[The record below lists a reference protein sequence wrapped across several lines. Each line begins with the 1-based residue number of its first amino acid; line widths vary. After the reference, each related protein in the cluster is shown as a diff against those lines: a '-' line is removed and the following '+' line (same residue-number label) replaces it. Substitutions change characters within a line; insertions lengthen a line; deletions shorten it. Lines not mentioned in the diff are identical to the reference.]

1 MVNFGHFL
9 AFFGIF
15 RDFGALFSRKS
26 GKNGHFWAF
35 LGHFWAKN
43 GHFWAIFG
51 PFSSIPLKTPPPY
64 TLSCLTPR
72 HRKTKTITP
81 TLTEECICIS
91 HSYNEC
97 IVSPRKWGL
106 PRGPRLHPGLGRWLD
121 RHQIREFSR
130 IFGYFPGVFLGPK
143 YPRNPRDAGEKP
155 PFLTPPGPGGLF
167 LSKTI

>member
-1 MVNFGHFL
+1 MQRRDLRRKCPKNGQKMVNFGHFL

-51 PFSSIPLKTPPPY
+51 PNSSIPLKTPPPY

-72 HRKTKTITP
+72 KHKKKNTQKNTP
-81 TLTEECICIS
+81 TRVFVYS

-130 IFGYFPGVFLGPK
+130 IFSQIRGYF
-143 YPRNPRDAGEKP
+143 
-155 PFLTPPGPGGLF
+155 
-167 LSKTI
+167 